1 MAGSR
6 PIRCGL
12 AALALTLALAPAAHA
27 DAFDRIFHEYQK
39 TGKIDPCHFSRQD
52 LEKAQGQVPNDI
64 EAYAP
69 DFPEALQAAAE
80 QRAGGACARKQA
92 TAAAPAA
99 AAPAATP
106 PAAPAAPGATAA
118 PAAGATGTPA
128 PTPDAQPAASI
139 ADDAIAK
146 AADTRRASDAGPP
159 APVVALAVVGL
170 LLALGGLG
178 YGLARWLAWEPRW
191 ATGTRHAV
199 GEAGWRA
206 SATWAEF
213 TDWLRLG
220 R

>member
-80 QRAGGACARKQA
+80 QRASGACAQKQ
-92 TAAAPAA
+92 TAGEPA

-106 PAAPAAPGATAA
+106 PGAAPAP
-118 PAAGATGTPA
+118 GATGTPA
-128 PTPDAQPAASI
+128 PAPDPQPAASA
-139 ADDAIAK
+139 ADQAIAK
-146 AADTRRASDAGPP
+146 AADARRASDAGPP
-159 APVVALAVVGL
+159 
-170 LLALGGLG
+170 
-178 YGLARWLAWEPRW
+178 
-191 ATGTRHAV
+191 
-199 GEAGWRA
+199 
-206 SATWAEF
+206 
-213 TDWLRLG
+213 
-220 R
+220 